1 MKNAF
6 KDLVATLKDL
16 HWPSKKQVTLDT
28 LFVTITATIL
38 SLMIFGWNSCIEWV
52 VNTVLI
58 WIG

>member
-16 HWPSKKQVTLDT
+16 HWPSKKEITLDT
-28 LFVTITATIL
+28 LYVVITGVIL
-38 SLMIFGWNSCIEWV
+38 SMMILGWNSCIESV

-58 WIG
+58 WIA